1 MHILYSEL
9 FISLQ
14 QVCIQ
19 AYNKNK
25 CTQLQ
30 IRRIIPMHNGK
41 KIGYGLLSLLPLF
54 LMLLLQV
61 LGIQCI
67 FTAISVYASMQ
78 PGMDPSMLDDTVY
91 AYYMEHTAEILIF
104 VQLLTL
110 LVFGC
115 WYYLGFL
122 RRQVRAASK
131 KVFSFRSV
139 AGILLL
145 SHGMYFFVS
154 LLLMAADSLVPDI
167 MAEYNMLMEDNGI
180 GSLTFFSTIATL
192 VLAPLSEELIFRG
205 LTLHYLKKTG
215 LAFWAVNF
223 IQAALFG
230 ISHLNPIQGIYAF
243 LLGLVLG
250 WLCKSFKNLTA
261 PMLFH
266 MFFNFAGTYLASLLE
281 AVPESKWH
289 CPLMAA
295 ACVVLTFLGVR
306 LLGNKSFPQVD
317 KQ

>member
-1 MHILYSEL
+1 
-9 FISLQ
+9 
-14 QVCIQ
+14 
-19 AYNKNK
+19 
-25 CTQLQ
+25 
-30 IRRIIPMHNGK
+30 MHNGK

-154 LLLMAADSLVPDI
+154 ILLMAADSLVPDI

>member
-1 MHILYSEL
+1 
-9 FISLQ
+9 
-14 QVCIQ
+14 
-19 AYNKNK
+19 
-25 CTQLQ
+25 
-30 IRRIIPMHNGK
+30 MHNGK

-154 LLLMAADSLVPDI
+154 LLLMAADTLVPDI

-180 GSLTFFSTIATL
+180 GSLTFLSTIATL

-306 LLGNKSFPQVD
+306 LLGNTSFPQVD

>member
-1 MHILYSEL
+1 
-9 FISLQ
+9 
-14 QVCIQ
+14 
-19 AYNKNK
+19 
-25 CTQLQ
+25 
-30 IRRIIPMHNGK
+30 MHNGK

>member
-1 MHILYSEL
+1 MH
-9 FISLQ
+9 
-14 QVCIQ
+14 
-19 AYNKNK
+19 K
-25 CTQLQ
+25 
-30 IRRIIPMHNGK
+30 GK

-67 FTAISVYASMQ
+67 FAAISAYVSIQ
-78 PGMDPSMLDDTVY
+78 PGVNPSMFDDVVY
-91 AYYMEHTAEILIF
+91 AYYTEHTVEILIF

-110 LVFGC
+110 FVFGC

-122 RRQVRAASK
+122 RRQVRASSK
-131 KVFSFRSV
+131 KVLSFRGA

-154 LLLMAADSLVPDI
+154 LLLMAADYLVPDI

-180 GSLTFFSTIATL
+180 GSLTFLSTIATL

>member
-1 MHILYSEL
+1 
-9 FISLQ
+9 
-14 QVCIQ
+14 
-19 AYNKNK
+19 
-25 CTQLQ
+25 
-30 IRRIIPMHNGK
+30 MHNGK

-281 AVPESKWH
+281 SVPESKWL

-306 LLGNKSFPQVD
+306 LLGNTSFPQVD

>member
-131 KVFSFRSV
+131 QVFSFRSV